1 MDEQR
6 AEIVAHGREALA
18 DIRRA
23 SDEAAAAIVR
33 VVEQRTGVSL
43 VAGPPSVMD
52 ASRAQ
57 LADADR
63 RAQHAVAAMDI
74 VLRRWSWGDA
84 QTLGELM
91 PSLPQDVREAVA
103 DHLVQAGLS

>member
-6 AEIVAHGREALA
+6 AEIVAQGREALA

-52 ASRAQ
+52 ATRAQ
-57 LADADR
+57 LVEADR
-63 RAQHAVAAMDI
+63 RAQHAVAAMELI
-74 VLRRWSWGDA
+74 RGWFWPPSVT
-84 QTLGELM
+84 TLGEFIRE
-91 PSLPQDVREAVA
+91 LPQDVREQIA